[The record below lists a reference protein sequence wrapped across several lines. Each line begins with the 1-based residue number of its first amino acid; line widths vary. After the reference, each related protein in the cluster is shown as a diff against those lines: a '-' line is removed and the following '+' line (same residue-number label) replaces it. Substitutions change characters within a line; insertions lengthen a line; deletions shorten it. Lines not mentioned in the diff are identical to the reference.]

1 MTYILMIYEVFKV
14 GLFSVGGG
22 LATLPFWV
30 ELAKKY
36 PDWIAEKEITDMIAV
51 AESTPGPIGVNMATY
66 AGFLSNGTFGGVV
79 ATLSLILPSII
90 VILVVARVLK
100 KFKDSVIVKD
110 LFYGLRA
117 SVAGL
122 ICVSTLNI
130 LLQNLSAQNA
140 QIFAFDYKKVILFAG
155 ILFGV
160 LKFKKHPL
168 VYIAI
173 GAIFGILFGL

>member
-22 LATLPFWV
+22 LATLPFWI

-66 AGFLSNGTFGGVV
+66 AGFQLSGVLGGVT

-90 VILVVARVLK
+90 VILVVARILK
-100 KFKDSVIVKD
+100 KFKDSILVKD

-130 LLQNLSAQNA
+130 LFQNLSGQGAW
-140 QIFAFDYKKVILFAG
+140 IFSVDYKKVILFAG

-160 LKFKKHPL
+160 FKFKKHPL
-168 VYIAI
+168 VYIAV
-173 GAIFGILFGL
+173 GAIFGVLLGL

>member
-22 LATLPFWV
+22 LATLPFWF

-66 AGFLSNGTFGGVV
+66 AGFQSTGVLGGIV

-90 VILVVARVLK
+90 VILIVAKILK
-100 KFKDSVIVKD
+100 KFKDSVLVKD

-122 ICVSTLNI
+122 ICASTLNI
-130 LLQNLSAQNA
+130 LLQNLTVQGVQTFS
-140 QIFAFDYKKVILFAG
+140 FDYKKVILFAG
-155 ILFGV
+155 ILLGV

-168 VYIAI
+168 VYIAL
-173 GAIFGILFGL
+173 GAAFGVLFGL